1 MPIIGLNGKVIKE
14 EDIGFLTEML
24 RGSLENHIYHLTEWQ
39 RTAAAR
45 AEDPAFYDRI
55 LQHFRNG
62 VDHLSEKINAAREGN
77 RKIKVPD
84 LIKEVYSGI
93 SREIVEQ
100 LRQEDMNQLGISV
113 AVDSFLNYEASEWG
127 DGNLAREYPNVA
139 FFCISDKGEA
149 KNCTSYF
156 ARLYQARYLAG
167 IIAGKASK
175 TGILGYV
182 SAMPNSQTNRGINAY
197 ALGMRKANPQAKL
210 VVCFTGSWDDE
221 KAQRESVSRL
231 AAEGADVIT
240 YHEDKPHAIQLAEA
254 MGLYTI
260 GYGSTKEK
268 YSPRYLTAALYDW
281 DVVYKK
287 VLGDYMSGRMR
298 PSREYWLGL
307 EEGGVRLDNM
317 SSLVA
322 PKTRDLV
329 ELEQQ
334 RIRKQDVFTGLI
346 RDNAG
351 KIRCEDGEQISDHE
365 LFYGM
370 DWFVEGVEIHD

>member
-1 MPIIGLNGKVIKE
+1 MNSEKWKQRNIPILLVIFIVGIIFFVIQSFRIPYEARQVTVGAVLIGSKEDKGWNEIHFNGLMNACREQGCELKIR
-14 EDIGFLTEML
+14 EDIQESAGESVFYEAVEELMDEGANVIFLTSFGYGTYVDKL
-24 RGSLENHIYHLTEWQ
+24 S
-39 RTAAAR
+39 AR
-45 AEDPAFYDRI
+45 Y
-55 LQHFRNG
+55 
-62 VDHLSEKINAAREGN
+62 
-77 RKIKVPD
+77 PD
-84 LIKEVYSGI
+84 
-93 SREIVEQ
+93 
-100 LRQEDMNQLGISV
+100 
-113 AVDSFLNYEASEWG
+113 
-127 DGNLAREYPNVA
+127 VA
-139 FFCISDKGEA
+139 FFCISGHGKA
-149 KNCTSYF
+149 KNSTSYF
-156 ARLYQARYLAG
+156 ARLYQVRYLAG
-167 IIAGKASK
+167 IVAGAATR
-175 TGILGYV
+175 TGVLGYV
-182 SAMPNSQTNRGINAY
+182 AAMPNAQTNRGINAY
-197 ALGMRKANPQAKL
+197 AMGMRKANPQAKL

-346 RDNAG
+346 RDYAG

-370 DWFVEGVEIHD
+370 DWFVEGVDIHD

>member
-1 MPIIGLNGKVIKE
+1 MNSEKWKQRNIPILLVIFIVGIIFFVIQSFRIPYEARQVTVGAVLIGSKEDKGWNEIHFNGLMNACREQGCELKIR
-14 EDIGFLTEML
+14 EDIQESAGESVFYEAVEELVNEGANVIFLTSFGYGTYL
-24 RGSLENHIYHLTEWQ
+24 DKLS
-39 RTAAAR
+39 AR
-45 AEDPAFYDRI
+45 
-55 LQHFRNG
+55 
-62 VDHLSEKINAAREGN
+62 
-77 RKIKVPD
+77 
-84 LIKEVYSGI
+84 
-93 SREIVEQ
+93 
-100 LRQEDMNQLGISV
+100 
-113 AVDSFLNYEASEWG
+113 
-127 DGNLAREYPNVA
+127 YPNVA
-139 FFCISDKGEA
+139 FFCISGHGKA
-149 KNCTSYF
+149 KNSTSYF
-156 ARLYQARYLAG
+156 ARLYQVRYLAG
-167 IIAGKASK
+167 IVAGAATK
-175 TGILGYV
+175 TGVLGYV
-182 SAMPNSQTNRGINAY
+182 AAMPNAQTNRGINAY
-197 ALGMRKANPQAKL
+197 ALGMRKVNPQAKL

-221 KAQRESVSRL
+221 KKQRENVNQL
-231 AAEGADVIT
+231 VAAGADVIT
-240 YHEDKPHAIQLAEA
+240 YHEDKPHAIQMAEA